1 MRTTQLILTACL
13 FSTTTLA
20 GVSDFYVAG
29 ADSRIYSVDG
39 ETLQATEI
47 FQINGNGQIGINE
60 ILFTGGD
67 TMLANITGQLVQ
79 YDMVTGVQ
87 TTIMTLSDHY
97 DSGIQQASGLVR
109 TLDDRLGFSVFEYVN
124 PSGTDRAFAA
134 YDPFTGEYEEL
145 SGYATDDV
153 GYLDVYQVS
162 STIMLGLNW
171 SSSHVTVTDITD
183 GSQVDRF
190 ELDFDPASFLEV
202 DDQLFI
208 LDDSSDLFTFDTLTG
223 ETEFYGSIQ
232 GVGGA
237 TIGATSGVAFRIPA
251 PGVPMVLAMGGLVAA
266 RRRRD

>member
-1 MRTTQLILTACL
+1 MRTHQLILTVSL
-13 FSTTTLA
+13 SVSSSLA
-20 GVSDFYVAG
+20 GISDFYVAG

-39 ETLQATEI
+39 QTLQATEI
-47 FQINGNGQIGINE
+47 FRIDRNGQIGMNE

-79 YDMVTGVQ
+79 YDMVTGEQ
-87 TTIMTLSDHY
+87 TTIMTLSDFY
-97 DSGIQQASGLVR
+97 DTGLQQASGLVR
-109 TLDDRLGFSVFEYVN
+109 TLDDRIGFSMFEYVN

-145 SGYATDDV
+145 SVYATDDV

-162 STIMLGLNW
+162 PNVMLGLNW

-183 GSQVDRF
+183 GSMIDRF

-202 DDQLFI
+202 DGSLFI
-208 LDDSSDLFTFDTLTG
+208 LDDRSDLFTFDTLTG

-232 GVGGA
+232 GVLGS
-237 TIGATSGVAFRIPA
+237 TIGATSSDGFRIPA
-251 PGVPMVLAMGGLVAA
+251 PGVPMAMGLGGFFAA
-266 RRRRD
+266 RRRRG

>member
-1 MRTTQLILTACL
+1 MRTHHLALTACL
-13 FSTTTLA
+13 FASPSLA
-20 GVSDFYVAG
+20 GISDFYVAG

-39 ETLQATEI
+39 QTLQATEI
-47 FQINGNGQIGINE
+47 FRISDNGQIGMNE
-60 ILFTGGD
+60 ILFTGDD

-79 YDMVTGVQ
+79 YDMITGTQ

-153 GYLDVYQVS
+153 GYLDVYQAS
-162 STIMLGLNW
+162 SNVMLGLNW
-171 SSSHVTVTDITD
+171 SSSHVTVVDITD
-183 GSQVDRF
+183 GSLIDRF

-202 DDQLFI
+202 DGILFI

-232 GVGGA
+232 GVLGS
-237 TIGATSGVAFRIPA
+237 TIGATSGVAFRIPS
-251 PGVPMVLAMGGLVAA
+251 PGVPMAMGVGGLLVT
-266 RRRRD
+266 RRRRR